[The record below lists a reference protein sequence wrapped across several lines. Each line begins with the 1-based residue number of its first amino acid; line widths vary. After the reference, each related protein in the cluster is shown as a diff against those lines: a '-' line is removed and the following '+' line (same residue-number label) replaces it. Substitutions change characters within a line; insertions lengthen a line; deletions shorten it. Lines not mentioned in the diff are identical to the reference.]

1 MTHVMELASSA
12 RSKCRGCGQRID
24 KGVLRFGER
33 LPNPFAEGD
42 MTHWFHPRCA
52 AYKRPEALAEII
64 DDSDQPDDELASQKA
79 AIESSMEFRRL
90 SRIDGVERAPSGRA
104 RCRSCRETIA
114 KDEWRIPL
122 VFYEEGMFNP
132 SGSIHIKCSKDY
144 FDTTDIVDRLTHF
157 GTALEVADIED
168 IKQQLADLPT

>member
-1 MTHVMELASSA
+1 MSTDPMTHVMELASSA

-64 DDSDQPDDELASQKA
+64 DNSDQPDDELALQKA
-79 AIESSMEFRRL
+79 AIMSMSLPRR
-90 SRIDGVERAPSGRA
+90 R
-104 RCRSCRETIA
+104 
-114 KDEWRIPL
+114 
-122 VFYEEGMFNP
+122 
-132 SGSIHIKCSKDY
+132 
-144 FDTTDIVDRLTHF
+144 
-157 GTALEVADIED
+157 
-168 IKQQLADLPT
+168 